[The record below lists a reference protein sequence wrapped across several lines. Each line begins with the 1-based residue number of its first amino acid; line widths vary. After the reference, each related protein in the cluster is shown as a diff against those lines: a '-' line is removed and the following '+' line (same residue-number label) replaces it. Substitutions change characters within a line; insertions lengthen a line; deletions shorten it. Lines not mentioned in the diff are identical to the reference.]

1 MFHRRFN
8 CRFNGRFNCRFNRTG
23 ISVSIGARSPATA
36 RAGAVGALALSALL
50 AACGTV
56 SGDAAGLAPVET
68 RSGTAVAG
76 GTAGAGGADAA
87 AAKPQSEVA
96 RVDLSGA
103 GGAGAA
109 GVANTAAVATTA
121 MLVASGERVVYFDFN
136 SFAIRDEYRPLLDRY
151 ARVLSGNRSQK
162 LVVEGHTDERGGR
175 EYNLALGQKRA
186 ASVAQS
192 LTLLGATEGQIE
204 AVSYGKERP
213 AVNGADE
220 AAWARNRRAELRER

>member
-1 MFHRRFN
+1 MFLRRFN
-8 CRFNGRFNCRFNRTG
+8 DKGAVVSGR
-23 ISVSIGARSPATA
+23 ARSP
-36 RAGAVGALALSALL
+36 GMGALGVVCAAAMAALL

-56 SGDAAGLAPVET
+56 SGDAASLAPVESRT
-68 RSGTAVAG
+68 GSAVVGGAVGAAGAAGATGTD
-76 GTAGAGGADAA
+76 TAGAAMT
-87 AAKPQSEVA
+87 KPQSEVA
-96 RVDLSGA
+96 RVDLSGGAAGAA

-109 GVANTAAVATTA
+109 GAATTA
-121 MLVASGERVVYFDFN
+121 MLVATGERVVYFDFN
-136 SFAIRDEYRPLLDRY
+136 SFAIREEFKPLLDRY
-151 ARVLSGNRSQK
+151 ARVLAGNRTQR

-192 LTLLGATEGQIE
+192 LTLLGASEGQIE

-213 AVNGADE
+213 ASSGADE